1 MTEIE
6 YLNKIANTIGIL
18 WDYKDTLPEFQGD
31 DKPHLKNHPVILAVR
46 NLEDLLDDFSKVEKE
61 K

>member
-18 WDYKDTLPEFQGD
+18 CDYKDTLPEFEGD
-31 DKPHLKNHPVILAVR
+31 DKSHLKQHPVILALK
-46 NLEDLLDDFSKVEKE
+46 NLEDLLDDFDKVEK
-61 K
+61 

>member
-1 MTEIE
+1 MITETD

-31 DKPHLKNHPVILAVR
+31 DKAHLKDHPIILAVR
-46 NLEDLLDDFSKVEKE
+46 SLEDLLDDFSEVKK
-61 K
+61 